1 MKFQFL
7 QFTTKIII
15 MASNSNDWSPEH
27 WLGDIQVSHSDM
39 NRLVMDYLVTEGYKE
54 AAEKFSEESGVH
66 LPSGAYSETL
76 EARIRIRQAIHDGRV
91 GDAITMINDLH
102 PELLEN
108 NKILH
113 FYLLQQ
119 QLIELIRQQ
128 RVDEALRFAQEHL
141 AEKGEE
147 NPQLLKE
154 LERTLGLLAF
164 ERPEQSPFGDLMSNT
179 HRYRV
184 ASDVNAAILEADHC
198 AGSPRLESLV
208 QLLLWAQD
216 QLDRRQVSYP
226 KMTDIAEATIQ
237 NFKRKSVTANSATAN
252 AGTTAAN

>member
-1 MKFQFL
+1 
-7 QFTTKIII
+7 
-15 MASNSNDWSPEH
+15 MASNTNDWSLEN
-27 WLGDIQVSHSDM
+27 WLGDFQVSHSDM

-66 LPSGAYSETL
+66 FPSGAYSETL
-76 EARIRIRQAIHDGRV
+76 EARIRIRQAVHEGRM
-91 GDAITMINDLH
+91 GDAISMINDIH

-113 FYLLQQ
+113 FYLLQL

-128 RVDEALRFAQEHL
+128 RVDEALRFAQEQL

-147 NPQLLKE
+147 NSKLLKE

-164 ERPEQSPFGDLMSNT
+164 ENPEQSPFGDLMSNT
-179 HRYRV
+179 HRFRV
-184 ASDVNAAILEADHC
+184 ASEVNSAILEADHC
-198 AGSPRLESLV
+198 AGSPKLESLV
-208 QLLLWAQD
+208 QLVLWAQD

-226 KMTDIAEATIQ
+226 KMTDVAEATIQ
-237 NFKRKSVTANSATAN
+237 NVKRKSVTATTTSNST
-252 AGTTAAN
+252 TTATN

>member
-1 MKFQFL
+1 
-7 QFTTKIII
+7 
-15 MASNSNDWSPEH
+15 MASSSNESSLEG
-27 WLGDIQVSHSDM
+27 WLGDIQVSHGDM

-54 AAEKFSEESGVH
+54 AAEKFSEESGVL
-66 LPSGAYSETL
+66 LPSGAYLQTL
-76 EARIRIRQAIHDGRV
+76 EARIRIRQAIHDGRISE
-91 GDAITMINDLH
+91 AITMINDLY

-108 NKILH
+108 NKNLH
-113 FYLLQQ
+113 FFLLQQ

-128 RVDEALRFAQEHL
+128 RVEETLRFAQEHL

-147 NPQLLKE
+147 NPKLLKE

-164 ERPEQSPFGDLMSNT
+164 EHPEQSPFGDLMSNT

-198 AGSPRLESLV
+198 AGSPKLESLV
-208 QLLLWAQD
+208 QLLFWAQD

-237 NFKRKSVTANSATAN
+237 SVNKRKSVTANSTTAN
-252 AGTTAAN
+252 